1 MTRREIKRAVA
12 ARYPMPETT
21 CVEKIQQ
28 VYEKRKL
35 YERRLR
41 EASGEKGSEAG
52 EKEKE
57 EANKKKTG

>member
-1 MTRREIKRAVA
+1 
-12 ARYPMPETT
+12 MPQTT

-41 EASGEKGSEAG
+41 EEYGESVGATN
-52 EKEKE
+52 EKE
-57 EANKKKTG
+57 ETEAQKEETK